1 MKWRWWF
8 GWAIAH
14 PIFRWILGVKVHGR
28 EHIPQ
33 KGAVLIAANH
43 MSFIDPPLMGYAAK
57 RESFFLAK
65 EELFGQSKFFHWL
78 IAYYN
83 AIPIKRGKAFDM
95 QLFKKTCRLIRK
107 GQAIILFPEGT
118 RSLEGVFL
126 PFKTGVGMLALRY
139 NVPVVPAY
147 IKNTYRPVGEWITR
161 RSQVEVYFAP
171 ALYPEGPSKNKEAY
185 EEFTLRVERE
195 VYRLADIAHGRIKAG
210 SRRER
215 IRRAERKALNETVN
229 PKTKSFLY
237 YEGKVQSLVE
247 PGSFINN

>member
-1 MKWRWWF
+1 MKWRWKISWP
-8 GWAIAH
+8 IAYL
-14 PIFRWILGVKVHGR
+14 IFRWILGAKVHGR

-33 KGAVLIAANH
+33 KDAVLIAGNH

-57 RESFFLAK
+57 RECFFLAK

-95 QLFKKTCRLIRK
+95 QLFKKTYRLIRK
-107 GQAIILFPEGT
+107 GQVIILFPEGT
-118 RSLEGVFL
+118 RSLKGVFL

-147 IKNTYRPVGEWITR
+147 IKNTYRPVSEWITR

-171 ALYPEGPSKNKEAY
+171 ALYPEGPSKDKKAY
-185 EEFTLRVERE
+185 EEFTKCVERE
-195 VYRLADIAHGRIKAG
+195 VHSLADIAHGRISGG
-210 SRRER
+210 SRREK
-215 IRRAERKALNETVN
+215 IKRAERKALNKPIN
-229 PKTKSFLY
+229 PKNKSFLY
-237 YEGKVQSLVE
+237 NKGKVQSLVE
-247 PGSFINN
+247 PGSLIN

>member
-1 MKWRWWF
+1 MKWRWKI
-8 GWAIAH
+8 GWSIAY
-14 PIFRWILGVKVHGR
+14 PIFRWLLGVEVHGR

-57 RESFFLAK
+57 RECFFLAK

-95 QLFKKTCRLIRK
+95 HLFKKTYRLIRM
-107 GQAIILFPEGT
+107 GQVIILFPEGT
-118 RSLEGVFL
+118 RSLKGVFL
-126 PFKTGVGMLALRY
+126 PFKTGVGLLALRC

-147 IKNTYRPVGEWITR
+147 IKNTCRPVGEWITK
-161 RSQVEVYFAP
+161 RSQVKVYFAP
-171 ALYPEGPSKNKEAY
+171 ALYPEGPSKDKEAY
-185 EEFTLRVERE
+185 EEFTLRIERE
-195 VYRLADIAHGRIKAG
+195 VHRLADTAHDRIRG
-210 SRRER
+210 GGRREK
-215 IRRAERKALNETVN
+215 IKRAERKAPNKPTN

-237 YEGKVQSLVE
+237 YEGKAQSLVE
-247 PGSFINN
+247 PGSFIN